1 MKRHFAISFA
11 FLSICALCAS
21 ALGAAPGKLV
31 PEADANAA
39 GLTRAWFAQTTL
51 VQGREWVTSAT
62 FQDGVLFVTTDGGRL
77 QAFDGETG
85 NTLWSVNV
93 GSGLLLQPAVNS
105 KLVAAICGTNLIVY
119 DRFTGKKLEET
130 RLYGNPS
137 AAPTMSEREIYVPCF
152 SERVLAYQIL
162 PEDQEFDRL
171 STTVNSMVSQSE
183 GLGNAAGY
191 WAQKFQEQRDNLS
204 KSSYAIK
211 DLDDRRPYPCA
222 AFGIPLVA
230 PIVGTQSYSNDYIGW
245 STNNGWL
252 VFGKMV
258 RNAANNPF
266 SLYVKFQV
274 RPNFSYVN
282 ESRIGNK
289 VLIPRDDVQSSPFF
303 MAQDL
308 SIQNMAVRPENRQ
321 GGLFI
326 IGSESGYVY
335 ALNDVTGE
343 LRWTYLTR
351 TGVSERI
358 AAFGKSVY
366 IPTESGD
373 FFSVNVE
380 TGYENWNTKN
390 VAKTIAA
397 SDNRL
402 YVADTLGRVV
412 SIDRANGNRDKV
424 LNVGL
429 VDYKVFNREN
439 DRIYL
444 VSKDGVV
451 QCLHE
456 TLLEEPIKHR
466 ESCQEIYNRIM
477 AESADDAPKPEVRRQ
492 PAVVE
497 EVEDDFD
504 VVDPD
509 DDPFGDFDDE
519 DDAFAAPAT
528 PATPATPAEPA
539 EEEEDDPF
547 GFLDEDDPFGG
558 DF

>member
-62 FQDGVLFVTTDGGRL
+62 FQDGVLFITTDGGRL

-191 WAQKFQEQRDNLS
+191 WAKKFQEQRDNLA

-380 TGYENWNTKN
+380 TGYENWNAKN

-477 AESADDAPKPEVRRQ
+477 SESADDAPKPEVRRQ

-519 DDAFAAPAT
+519 DDAFAAPAA
-528 PATPATPAEPA
+528 PATPATPVEPA
-539 EEEEDDPF
+539 EEEDDDPF
-547 GFLDEDDPFGG
+547 GFFDEDDPFGG

>member
-519 DDAFAAPAT
+519 DDAFAAPAA

-539 EEEEDDPF
+539 EEEDDDPF

>member
-539 EEEEDDPF
+539 EEEDDDPF

>member
-191 WAQKFQEQRDNLS
+191 WAQKFQEQRDNLA

-358 AAFGKSVY
+358 AAFGKAS
-366 IPTESGD
+366 ISRPNRAISSTSTWRRGTKTGTPKTSPRRSPRPIIGSMSPTRSGA
-373 FFSVNVE
+373 SSLS
-380 TGYENWNTKN
+380 TALT
-390 VAKTIAA
+390 AIA
-397 SDNRL
+397 
-402 YVADTLGRVV
+402 
-412 SIDRANGNRDKV
+412 
-424 LNVGL
+424 
-429 VDYKVFNREN
+429 
-439 DRIYL
+439 
-444 VSKDGVV
+444 
-451 QCLHE
+451 
-456 TLLEEPIKHR
+456 IK
-466 ESCQEIYNRIM
+466 S
-477 AESADDAPKPEVRRQ
+477 
-492 PAVVE
+492 
-497 EVEDDFD
+497 
-504 VVDPD
+504 
-509 DDPFGDFDDE
+509 
-519 DDAFAAPAT
+519 
-528 PATPATPAEPA
+528 
-539 EEEEDDPF
+539 
-547 GFLDEDDPFGG
+547 
-558 DF
+558 

>member
-191 WAQKFQEQRDNLS
+191 WAQKFQEQRDNLA

-390 VAKTIAA
+390 VAKMIAA

-539 EEEEDDPF
+539 EEEDDDPF

>member
-519 DDAFAAPAT
+519 DDAFAAPAA

>member
-191 WAQKFQEQRDNLS
+191 WAQKFQEQRDNLA

-380 TGYENWNTKN
+380 TGYENWSAKN

-477 AESADDAPKPEVRRQ
+477 SESADDAPKPEVRRQ

-509 DDPFGDFDDE
+509 DDPFADFDDE
-519 DDAFAAPAT
+519 DDAFAAPAA
-528 PATPATPAEPA
+528 PATPATPAEPT
-539 EEEEDDPF
+539 EEEDDDPF